1 MSRSL
6 ERRSRLTGWTCVA
19 AMLWVTGLGVQTAS
33 AQSAQSP
40 PSGVG
45 ALRAGVTPKASLS
58 SYPGL
63 GRAATAK
70 EIEAWDIDVRPDFK
84 GLPKGSGSVAQGQ
97 DLWEAKCASCHGIF
111 GESNEVFSPIIGGTT
126 KKDIEVGRVANLT
139 RADYP
144 GRTTLMKV
152 ATLSTLWDYIH
163 RAMPWNN
170 PKTLSANEVY
180 AVTAFLLSLAE
191 VVPEDFVLSD
201 QNIAEVQKRMPN
213 RNGMQTRHAM
223 WPGSEFKGMPRP
235 DTQNVPCMSQCATE
249 PKLSSFL
256 PEHAR
261 NNHGNLREQNR
272 LVGPQRGAETSA
284 PEAQASPK
292 TASANT
298 PATSTPPSTS
308 VTTVVPLSKIALA
321 LTQKHS
327 CNGCHALDKK
337 LVGPSFTD
345 IAKKHA
351 GKEEYLATKIKA
363 GGQGVW
369 GPIPMP
375 TQNLP
380 PSDAQVIANWLAAGA
395 GK

>member
-19 AMLWVTGLGVQTAS
+19 AMLWVMGLGTQTAS

-45 ALRAGVTPKASLS
+45 AVRAGVTPKASLS

-256 PEHAR
+256 PDFAR

-272 LVGPQRGAETSA
+272 MVGPQRGVDTSA
-284 PEAQASPK
+284 PESNANQPGEMIAQAAPADPK
-292 TASANT
+292 
-298 PATSTPPSTS
+298 PAP
-308 VTTVVPLSKIALA
+308 VTVNPAHAAAIA

-327 CNGCHALDKK
+327 CNACHAMDKK
-337 LVGPSFTD
+337 MVGPSFVD

-351 GKEEYLATKIKA
+351 GKVDYLATKIKA

-375 TQNLP
+375 AQNLP

-395 GK
+395 SK